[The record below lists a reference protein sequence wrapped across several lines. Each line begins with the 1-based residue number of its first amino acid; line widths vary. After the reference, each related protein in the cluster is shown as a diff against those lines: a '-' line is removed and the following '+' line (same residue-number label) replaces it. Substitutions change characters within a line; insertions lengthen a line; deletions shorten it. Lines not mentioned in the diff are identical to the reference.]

1 MKLGLIGCGFM
12 GEALLGA
19 TIKRDVVKPA
29 DVIVAEINED
39 RRAAIKR

>member
-19 TIKRDVVKPA
+19 TIEKGVVQPTDVF
-29 DVIVAEINED
+29 VA
-39 RRAAIKR
+39 